1 MTYATVMDNAQ
12 AIIAVNEANRR
23 GLEAGRRESDRER
36 EVLRDNLRL
45 ACNLL
50 SKAIQMA
57 EGGEFTE
64 QDMTALKLG
73 LEVLNG
79 R

>member
-1 MTYATVMDNAQ
+1 MSYAEIMDKATSL
-12 AIIAVNEANRR
+12 IAVNEANRR
-23 GLEAGRRESDRER
+23 GLEAGRREADRER

-50 SKAIQMA
+50 SKAIDMA